1 MSYKIGDRVTVVGQF
16 EKPLSDGDVEG
27 DNVYLHEHLGK
38 SGTVI
43 GVVAGVSF
51 PTRVELDGDDEV
63 SGFPFSDDELELER
77 QDGFRIGTKVVVKT
91 GTKGVHP
98 KFNRNILSIQ
108 GLWHGAA
115 LVSNPEDDE
124 TATILLQ
131 DLAITE
137 ATR

>member
-1 MSYKIGDRVTVVGQF
+1 MSYAVGDRVKVVSINLG
-16 EKPLSDGDVEG
+16 
-27 DNVYLHEHLGK
+27 LHGNASHSHTGE
-38 SGTVI
+38 SGS
-43 GVVAGVSF
+43 VSF
-51 PTRVELDGDDEV
+51 ISDSHPYPIRVHLDGTEDFD
-63 SGFPFSDDELELER
+63 SFPFSNDELEFER

-91 GTKGVHP
+91 GTRGVHP